1 MGGGRALPPS
11 FYQEVTMGMEI
22 PGVVPSGIHSDIKT
36 LESRHTKIVEKE
48 GQLGVPKLPPLDSE
62 SVRKTAEQLEK
73 MVAQFNRRFDISVN
87 ENINRVVVKVIDT
100 ESDKVIKE
108 IPPEEIQHLL
118 LRLQEMMG
126 LLIDEKI

>member
-1 MGGGRALPPS
+1 
-11 FYQEVTMGMEI
+11 MGMEI
-22 PGVVPSGIHSDIKT
+22 PGVVPTGIHSDIKT
-36 LESRHTKIVEKE
+36 VNPRLGKTTGKVE
-48 GQLGVPKLPPLDSE
+48 QLGVTKPPPLDSE
-62 SVRKTAEQLEK
+62 AIKKAVAQLEK

-87 ENINRVVVKVIDT
+87 ESINRVVVKVIDT

-126 LLIDEKI
+126 LLVDEKI

>member
-1 MGGGRALPPS
+1 
-11 FYQEVTMGMEI
+11 MGMEI